1 MSLLQPLTPPERF
14 DPSAELYRSAFDAAL
29 PWADYLASANEAQL
43 VRWHAAFDKTA
54 LTDAQRAMLGGFT
67 RRMPVLVMSG
77 IWCGDCMREG
87 ALLQRI
93 AEAAPSVELRFLD
106 RDQTPAALREALHVL
121 GAPRVPATLLLSE
134 DFWFVDRLGDR
145 SLATYRRMAFTQLGD
160 SCPTG
165 IGSPAADELA
175 AALAELVE
183 RFERAQLQLRVFPL
197 LRQRH
202 GD

>member
-1 MSLLQPLTPPERF
+1 MSLIQPTQQPERF
-14 DPSAELYRSAFDAAL
+14 DSSAERYRSAFQAAL
-29 PWADYLASANEAQL
+29 PWAEYLATANEAQL
-43 VRWHAAFDKTA
+43 LRWRAAYDKSA
-54 LTDAQRAMLGGFT
+54 LTDAQRTMLGAFT

-77 IWCGDCMREG
+77 IWCGDCIREG

-106 RDQTPAALREALHVL
+106 RDQTPQALREALHVL

-145 SLATYRRMAFTQLGD
+145 SLATYRRMAVTQLGD

-175 AALAELVE
+175 AALAELVD
-183 RFERAQLQLRVFPL
+183 RFERAHLQLRVFPL

>member
-1 MSLLQPLTPPERF
+1 MSLLQPATPPERF
-14 DPSAELYRSAFDAAL
+14 DVSAELYRSAFATAL
-29 PWADYLASANEAQL
+29 PWLDYLAGANAAQL
-43 VRWHAAFDKTA
+43 PRWQAAYEKSV
-54 LTDAQRAMLGGFT
+54 LTQAQRTLLGGFT

-77 IWCGDCMREG
+77 IWCGDCIREG

-93 AEAAPSVELRFLD
+93 AEAAPSMELRFID
-106 RDQTPAALREALHVL
+106 RDQTPQALREAWHTL
-121 GAPRVPATLLLSE
+121 GAPRVPATLVLSE

-145 SLATYRRMAFTQLGD
+145 SLATYRRMARTQLGD

-165 IGSPAADELA
+165 IGSPAPDELA
-175 AALAELVE
+175 AAMQELVD
-183 RFERAQLQLRVFPL
+183 RFERAHLLLRVMPL

>member
-1 MSLLQPLTPPERF
+1 MSLIQPNTQPERF
-14 DPSAELYRSAFDAAL
+14 DPSAELYRSAFDTAL
-29 PWADYLASANEAQL
+29 PWADYLATANAAQL
-43 VRWHAAFDKTA
+43 LRWQAAYEKGV
-54 LTDAQRAMLGGFT
+54 LTDGQRVMLGGFT

-77 IWCGDCMREG
+77 IWCGDCIREG
-87 ALLQRI
+87 ALLRRI

-106 RDQTPAALREALHVL
+106 RDQTPRALREALHVL

-175 AALAELVE
+175 AALGELVD
-183 RFERAQLQLRVFPL
+183 RFERAHLQLRVFPT

>member
-1 MSLLQPLTPPERF
+1 MSLLQPQTPPERF
-14 DPSAELYRSAFDAAL
+14 DSSAELYRSAFAAAL
-29 PWADYLASANEAQL
+29 PWADYLATANEAQL
-43 VRWHAAFDKTA
+43 LRWQAAYDKSA
-54 LTDAQRAMLGGFT
+54 PTDSQRTMLGGFT

-77 IWCGDCMREG
+77 IWCGDCIREG

-106 RDQTPAALREALHVL
+106 RDRTPQALREALHVL

-145 SLATYRRMAFTQLGD
+145 SLATYRRMAITQLGD

-165 IGSPAADELA
+165 IGGPAADELA
-175 AALAELVE
+175 AALVELVD
-183 RFERAQLQLRVFPL
+183 RFERAHLQLRVFPL

-202 GD
+202 SD